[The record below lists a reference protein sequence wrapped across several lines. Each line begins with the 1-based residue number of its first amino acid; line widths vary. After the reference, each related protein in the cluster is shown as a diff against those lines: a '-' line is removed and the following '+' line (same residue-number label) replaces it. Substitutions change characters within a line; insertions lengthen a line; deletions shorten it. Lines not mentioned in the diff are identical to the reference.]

1 MAKEIGKVS
10 HYYDKAGVA
19 VVDLTAPLAVGET
32 VTFQRGENQ
41 FSQTVESIQVEHD
54 QVDKAKA
61 GTSVGVKVDE
71 KVRPGTVVL
80 QGEVSE

>member
-32 VTFQRGENQ
+32 VTFQRGDTK
-41 FSQTVESIQVEHD
+41 FSQTVDSIQVDHE

-61 GTSVGVKVDE
+61 GTSVGMKVDQ
-71 KVRPGTVVL
+71 KTRLGTVVTR
-80 QGEVSE
+80 GEVSE

>member
-1 MAKEIGKVS
+1 MAKEIGRVS

-19 VVDLTAPLAVGET
+19 VVDLKAPLKVGET
-32 VTFQRGENQ
+32 VTFQRGGNQ
-41 FSQTVESIQVEHD
+41 FSQTVDSIQIEHD
-54 QVDKAKA
+54 QVEKART

-80 QGEVSE
+80 RGAV